1 MSRRT
6 TIGRAAL
13 VVSGGIV
20 LSRILGL
27 LRDLLI
33 ANLLGATAAGD
44 IYFAAFF
51 IPDLLFYLM
60 AGGYM
65 TITFIPILSRYF
77 VDNDE
82 EGAWRSFAAIVRPVV
97 VVMTA
102 LTIATIVF
110 ARPLV
115 ELLFVGLSD
124 WLPVSDAAKRLSDVQ
139 LDEVAALTRIV
150 APAQLFF
157 LVGSLLMAVQ
167 YARRQFLIP
176 ALAPLVYNLSII
188 AGGLISWAFGNPS
201 PAGFVYGALAGAILG
216 NFSLQVVGAKRA
228 GLRWMPGTRWR
239 HPALW
244 EYAVLALPLM
254 LGQSIAVLDEQ
265 FVRIFGQWAGEGSI
279 TQLGLARRLNM
290 LPVGMIAQAAGVA
303 AYPFLARLFAEGRHT
318 ELAATLRRAL
328 QYTVFV
334 GAAATAAVLA
344 ASQPAV
350 QLVFER
356 GEFTNAA
363 TIGTAA
369 ALVPY
374 AFSIPVWGAH
384 QLYARGFYARR
395 EMWVPVITGTIGT
408 AVGVWLYIWLFDVM
422 GTPGMALASTLAMTL
437 YTLMM
442 ASVWYRRTGGGELL
456 PLLASIGRSAIAAG
470 LAAAAGW
477 WAVSSVT
484 GDIVVSG
491 FWRSLGS
498 LLVGALVVGAVFL
511 GAARLMKSTELEG
524 LRRNRRASDGAS
536 QPD

>member
-6 TIGRAAL
+6 TIGTAAL

-33 ANLLGATAAGD
+33 ANLLGATSAGD

-77 VDNDE
+77 VDDDD
-82 EGAWRSFAAIVRPVV
+82 EGAWRSFAAVVRPVV
-97 VVMTA
+97 LVMTA
-102 LTIATIVF
+102 LTFATIIF

-115 ELLFVGLSD
+115 DLLFVQLSD
-124 WLPVSDAAKRLSDVQ
+124 WLPVSESAKRLTDVQ
-139 LDEVAALTRIV
+139 LAEVASLTRVV

-157 LVGSLLMAVQ
+157 LLGSLLMAVQ
-167 YARRQFLIP
+167 YAKRKFLIP

-188 AGGLISWAFGNPS
+188 AGGLISWAGGDPS
-201 PAGFVYGALAGAILG
+201 PAGFVWGALAGAVLG
-216 NFSLQVVGAKRA
+216 NFALQVFGARRA
-228 GLRWMPGTRWR
+228 GLRWMPATPWR

-265 FVRIFGQWAGEGSI
+265 FVRLFGQWAGEGSI

-303 AYPFLARLFAEGRHT
+303 AYPFLAQLFAEGKHS
-318 ELAATLRRAL
+318 ELAATLRKAL
-328 QYTVFV
+328 QYAVFA

-350 QLVFER
+350 KVVFER
-356 GEFTNAA
+356 GEFTAAA

-408 AVGVWLYIWLFDVM
+408 LVGVGLYIWLFDVL

-437 YTLMM
+437 YTVLM
-442 ASVWYRRTGGGELL
+442 ATVWYHRTGTGELV
-456 PLLASIGRSAIAAG
+456 PFIQSVGRSVVAGG
-470 LAAAAGW
+470 LAAVAGW
-477 WAVSSVT
+477 RVVSWVT
-484 GDIVVSG
+484 GDIADSG
-491 FWRSLGS
+491 FWQSLGS
-498 LLVGALVVGAVFL
+498 LAVGALVVAVVFL
-511 GAARLMKSTELEG
+511 AAAKLLRSPELDG
-524 LRRNRRASDGAS
+524 LRKAKPVTAEDG
-536 QPD
+536 Q

>member
-6 TIGRAAL
+6 TIGAAAL

-20 LSRILGL
+20 LSRVLGL

-77 VDNDE
+77 VDDDE
-82 EGAWRSFAAIVRPVV
+82 EGAWRSFAAVVRPVTL
-97 VVMTA
+97 VMTVLTA
-102 LTIATIVF
+102 LTIIF

-115 ELLFVGLSD
+115 DLLFVRLSD
-124 WLPVSDAAKRLSDVQ
+124 WLPVSDAAKRLTEAQ
-139 LDEVAALTRIV
+139 LTEVASLTRIV

-157 LVGSLLMAVQ
+157 LLGSLLMAVQ
-167 YARRQFLIP
+167 YAKRQFLIP

-188 AGGLISWAFGNPS
+188 AGGLISWAIGKPS
-201 PAGFVYGALAGAILG
+201 PAGFVYGALAGAIIG
-216 NFSLQVVGAKRA
+216 NFSLQVYGARRA
-228 GLRWMPGTRWR
+228 GLRWMPGTPWR
-239 HPALW
+239 HPSVW

-303 AYPFLARLFAEGRHT
+303 AYPFLTRLFAEGRHA

-328 QYTVFV
+328 QYTFFA

-350 QLVFER
+350 KVVFER
-356 GEFTNAA
+356 GEFTTAA
-363 TIGTAA
+363 TVGTAA

-395 EMWVPVITGTIGT
+395 EMWVPVTTGTIGT
-408 AVGVWLYIWLFDVM
+408 VVGVGLYIWLFELM
-422 GTPGMALASTLAMTL
+422 GTPGMALASTLAMVV
-437 YTLMM
+437 YTVLM
-442 ASVWYRRTGGGELL
+442 ATIWYHRTGTAELR
-456 PLLASIGRSAIAAG
+456 PLLISATRSAVAAG
-470 LAAAAGW
+470 LAAIAGW

-484 GDIVVSG
+484 GDIAESS

-498 LLVGALVVGAVFL
+498 LAVGALVVGAVFV
-511 GAARLMKSTELEG
+511 GVARLLRAPELAG
-524 LRRNRRASDGAS
+524 LRRRQR
-536 QPD
+536 

>member
-6 TIGRAAL
+6 GIGMAAL

-20 LSRILGL
+20 LSRVLGL

-77 VDNDE
+77 VDGDE
-82 EGAWRSFAAIVRPVV
+82 EGAWRSFAAVVRPVTV
-97 VVMTA
+97 LMTA
-102 LTIATIVF
+102 LTFLTIIF

-115 ELLFVGLSD
+115 ELLFVRLSD
-124 WLPVSDAAKRLSDVQ
+124 WLPLSETAKTLSASQ
-139 LDEVAALTRIV
+139 LDEVASLTRIV

-157 LVGSLLMAVQ
+157 LLGSLLMAVQ
-167 YARRQFLIP
+167 YAKQRFLIP

-188 AGGLISWAFGNPS
+188 SGGLISWAAGNPS
-201 PAGFVYGALAGAILG
+201 PAGFIWGALAGAFIG
-216 NFSLQVVGAKRA
+216 NFSLQVVGARRA
-228 GLRWMPGTRWR
+228 GLRWMPATPWR
-239 HPALW
+239 HPSLW

-303 AYPFLARLFAEGRHT
+303 AYPFLARLFAEGKHS
-318 ELAATLRRAL
+318 EMAATLRKAL
-328 QYTVFV
+328 QYTVFA

-350 QLVFER
+350 KVVFER
-356 GEFTNAA
+356 GEFSEAA

-384 QLYARGFYARR
+384 QLYARGFYARK

-408 AVGVWLYIWLFDVM
+408 AVGVVLYIWLFDLM

-437 YTLMM
+437 YTVLM
-442 ASVWYRRTGGGELL
+442 AAVWYRRSGTSELR
-456 PLLASIGRSAIAAG
+456 PLLASVGRSAVAAG
-470 LAAAAGW
+470 VAAGAGW

-484 GDIVVSG
+484 GEITDSG
-491 FWRSLGS
+491 FWQSLGS
-498 LLVGALVVGAVFL
+498 LAVGALVVGAVFV
-511 GAARLMKSTELEG
+511 GVARLMRAPELDG
-524 LRRNRRASDGAS
+524 LRKARSATEGGK
-536 QPD
+536 

>member
-1 MSRRT
+1 MTRRT
-6 TIGRAAL
+6 GIGMAAL
-13 VVSGGIV
+13 IVSGGIV
-20 LSRILGL
+20 LSRVLGL
-27 LRDLLI
+27 MRDLLI
-33 ANLLGATAAGD
+33 ANLLGATSAGD
-44 IYFAAFF
+44 VYFAAFF

-65 TITFIPILSRYF
+65 TITFIPILARYF
-77 VDNDE
+77 VDDDD
-82 EGAWRSFAAIVRPVV
+82 EGAWRSFAAVVRPVTII
-97 VVMTA
+97 MTA
-102 LTIATIVF
+102 LTVATIVF

-115 ELLFVGLSD
+115 ELLFVNLSD
-124 WLPVSDAAKRLSDVQ
+124 WLPVSDAAKRLTEVQ
-139 LDEVAALTRIV
+139 LDEVASLTRVV

-157 LVGSLLMAVQ
+157 LLGSLLMAVQ

-188 AGGLISWAFGNPS
+188 VGGLISWIGGSPS
-201 PAGFVYGALAGAILG
+201 PAGFIYGALAGAIIG
-216 NFSLQVVGAKRA
+216 NFSIQVFGARRA
-228 GLRWMPGTRWR
+228 GLRWMPATPWR

-303 AYPFLARLFAEGRHT
+303 AYPFLARLFAEGRHS
-318 ELAATLRRAL
+318 ELATTLRKAL
-328 QYTVFV
+328 QYVVFA

-350 QLVFER
+350 KVVFER
-356 GEFTNAA
+356 GEFTTAA

-384 QLYARGFYARR
+384 QLLARGFYARR
-395 EMWVPVITGTIGT
+395 QMWVPVITGTIGT
-408 AVGVWLYIWLFDVM
+408 AVGVGLYIWLFDLM

-437 YTLMM
+437 YTVLM
-442 ASVWYRRTGGGELL
+442 ATVWYRRTGLGELW
-456 PLLASIGRSAIAAG
+456 PLLASVGRSAVAAG
-470 LAAAAGW
+470 LAATAGW

-484 GDIVVSG
+484 GDIASSG
-491 FWRSLGS
+491 FWQSLGS
-498 LLVGALVVGAVFL
+498 LAVGALVVGVVFV
-511 GAARLMKSTELEG
+511 GAAKTMRAPELEG
-524 LRRNRRASDGAS
+524 LRRSRDATTGMNELN
-536 QPD
+536 

>member
-6 TIGRAAL
+6 TIGKAAL
-13 VVSGGIV
+13 LVSGGIV

-77 VDNDE
+77 VDDDE
-82 EGAWRSFAAIVRPVV
+82 DGAWRSFAAVVRPVV

-102 LTIATIVF
+102 LTVATIVF

-139 LDEVAALTRIV
+139 LDEVAALTRVV

-167 YARRQFLIP
+167 YARRRFLIP

-188 AGGLISWAFGNPS
+188 AGGLISWAIGKPS

-216 NFSLQVVGAKRA
+216 NFALQVVGAKRA

-239 HPALW
+239 HPSLW

-303 AYPFLARLFAEGRHT
+303 AYPFLASLFAEGRHA
-318 ELAATLRRAL
+318 ELAATLRKAL

-350 QLVFER
+350 RLVFER

-408 AVGVWLYIWLFDVM
+408 AAGVWLYIWLFDVM

-442 ASVWYRRTGGGELL
+442 ASVWYRRTGGGELQ
-456 PLLASIGRSAIAAG
+456 PLLASIGRSAVAAG

-484 GDIVVSG
+484 GDIALSG
-491 FWRSLGS
+491 FWRSLAA
-498 LLVGALVVGAVFL
+498 LAVGALVVGTVFL
-511 GAARLMKSTELEG
+511 GSARAMRAPELEG
-524 LRRNRRASDGAS
+524 LRRGRGAS
-536 QPD
+536 VPLD

>member
-1 MSRRT
+1 MSRRQT
-6 TIGRAAL
+6 LGTAAL

-20 LSRILGL
+20 LSRVLGL

-77 VDNDE
+77 VDEDDQ
-82 EGAWRSFAAIVRPVV
+82 GAWRAFAAVVRPVTLI
-97 VVMTA
+97 MTV
-102 LTIATIVF
+102 LTVATIVF

-115 ELLFVGLSD
+115 ELLFVRLSD
-124 WLPVSDAAKRLSDVQ
+124 VLPVSDAAARLTASQ
-139 LDEVAALTRIV
+139 LDEVASLTRIV

-157 LVGSLLMAVQ
+157 LLGSLLMAVQ
-167 YARRQFLIP
+167 YARRQFVIP

-188 AGGLISWAFGNPS
+188 SGGLISWAAGNPS
-201 PAGFVYGALAGAILG
+201 PAGFVWGALTGAVLG
-216 NFSLQVVGAKRA
+216 NFALQAFGARRA
-228 GLRWMPGTRWR
+228 GLRWMPGTPWR

-265 FVRIFGQWAGEGSI
+265 FVRVFGQWAGEGSI

-303 AYPFLARLFAEGRHT
+303 AYPFLARLYAEGRHRDM
-318 ELAATLRRAL
+318 AATLRKAL
-328 QYTVFV
+328 QYTVFA

-350 QLVFER
+350 QVVFER
-356 GEFTNAA
+356 GEFTAAA
-363 TIGTAA
+363 TTGTAA
-369 ALVPY
+369 ALIPY

-395 EMWVPVITGTIGT
+395 EMWVPVVTGTIGT
-408 AVGVWLYIWLFDVM
+408 VAGVGLYIWLFDVA

-437 YTLMM
+437 YTAMM
-442 ASVWYRRTGGGELL
+442 AVVWYRRTGLEELP
-456 PLLASIGRSAIAAG
+456 PLLASIGRSAAASAV
-470 LAAAAGW
+470 AAVAGW

-484 GDIVVSG
+484 GDIASSG
-491 FWRSLGS
+491 FGRSLGA
-498 LLVGALVVGAVFL
+498 LAVGAAVVGVVFL
-511 GAARLMKSTELEG
+511 AVARLLRAPEISELRTMRSRTGNGGRE
-524 LRRNRRASDGAS
+524 
-536 QPD
+536 

>member
-1 MSRRT
+1 MTRRT
-6 TIGRAAL
+6 TIGTAAL

-77 VDNDE
+77 VDEDE
-82 EGAWRSFAAIVRPVV
+82 EGAWRSFAAVVRPVV

-115 ELLFVGLSD
+115 ELLFVQLSD

-139 LDEVAALTRIV
+139 LDEVASLTRVV

-188 AGGLISWAFGNPS
+188 AGGLIAWAIGNPS
-201 PAGFVYGALAGAILG
+201 PAGFIWGALAGAILG
-216 NFSLQVVGAKRA
+216 NFSLQVYGARRA

-239 HPALW
+239 HPSLW

-265 FVRIFGQWAGEGSI
+265 FVRLFGQWAGEGSI

-318 ELAATLRRAL
+318 DLAAPLRKAL
-328 QYTVFV
+328 QYTVFI

-350 QLVFER
+350 KVVFER
-356 GEFTNAA
+356 GEFTAAA
-363 TIGTAA
+363 TVGTAA
-369 ALVPY
+369 VLVPY

-408 AVGVWLYIWLFDVM
+408 AVGVVLYIWLFDAM
-422 GTPGMALASTLAMTL
+422 GTPGMALASTLAMTI
-437 YTLMM
+437 YTVMM
-442 ASVWYRRTGGGELL
+442 ATVWYRRTGSGELWPVL
-456 PLLASIGRSAIAAG
+456 QSAGRSVIAGG
-470 LAAAAGW
+470 LAAVAGW
-477 WAVSSVT
+477 WVVSSIT
-484 GDIVVSG
+484 GDIASSG
-491 FWRSLGS
+491 FGRSLGS
-498 LLVGALVVGAVFL
+498 LAVGAVVVGVVFL
-511 GAARLMKSTELEG
+511 AAARLMRSPELEG
-524 LRRNRRASDGAS
+524 LRRSRTES
-536 QPD
+536 